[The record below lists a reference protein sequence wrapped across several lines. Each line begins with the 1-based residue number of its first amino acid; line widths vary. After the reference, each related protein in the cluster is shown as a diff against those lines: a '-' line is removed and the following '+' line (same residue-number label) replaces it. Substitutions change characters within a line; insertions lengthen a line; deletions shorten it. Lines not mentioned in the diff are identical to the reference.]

1 MFLKRLVIEN
11 SDGLIRNIPFH
22 AGLNLIVDETPS
34 DDSQV
39 TGNNVGKT
47 TVLKLIDLC
56 LAGDPKKIYTDLE
69 NSKVEYADVKRFLV
83 DTKVVVTLTLCDSL
97 FRDTGNDL
105 VISRNF
111 LSRKQ
116 AIRRINGVSY
126 TEPEFEKRLLDSL
139 FPNQYGNKPTFR
151 QIISHNIRY
160 KEPGVS
166 NTLKTLD
173 PYTRNEEYEA
183 LYLFLLGM
191 SSDRNDERQELIGK
205 LRTEH
210 NFLNRLESTATR
222 SQYEISLGLVVE
234 EIAGLEQRK
243 DKIAQP
249 ANIDNKIAALSATKY
264 HKSIA
269 ASELTRLSVRRDLVG
284 EAVQDVQRRKSEI
297 DIAELTA
304 LYANVSEHFGTLT
317 RKFEDLVAFHN
328 RMIEEK
334 TRYIAKDLPRLDEE
348 IAQKQSEIAAF
359 AALERTYA
367 KEIAD
372 SGTVGELERVINS
385 LNECYRRKGTFEKGI
400 EQIVEAQEKI
410 SAMAEQLSAIEA
422 QIFSKDSHERLQQQ
436 LSVFN
441 RNFAT
446 ISRELYG
453 EDYALSADRV
463 TTRNGQ
469 QLYQFST
476 FSTNNFSSGKKQGE
490 ITCFDIAYTLFADEQ
505 HIPCYHF
512 LLNDKKE
519 LMHDNQ
525 LARIGALVDRLSK
538 HVQFVA
544 SILRDKLPPELDD
557 ERFVVV
563 KLSQDDKL
571 FRIENRG
578 QASAV

>member
-11 SDGLIRNIPFH
+11 SDGLIRSIPFH

-34 DDSQV
+34 DDSQA

-97 FRDTGNDL
+97 LHDTGNDL

-111 LSRKQ
+111 LARTQ

-126 TEPEFEKRLLDSL
+126 TEPEFERRLLDSL

-222 SQYEISLGLVVE
+222 SQYEISLGLVLE

-249 ANIDNKIAALSATKY
+249 ANIDNKIAALSDTKY
-264 HKSIA
+264 RKSIA
-269 ASELTRLSVRRDLVG
+269 ASELTRLTVRRDLVG

-334 TRYIAKDLPRLDEE
+334 ARYIAKDLPRLDEK

-372 SGTVGELERVINS
+372 SGTVGELERVINA

-469 QLYQFST
+469 RLYQFST
-476 FSTNNFSSGKKQGE
+476 FNTNNFSSGKKQGE
-490 ITCFDIAYTLFADEQ
+490 ITCFDIAYTLFADEE

-557 ERFVVV
+557 ERFVIV

-571 FRIENRG
+571 FRIKNRG